1 MAFPVLAD
9 KLVRQR
15 SNERGQRGAAA
26 LCCVCKSESAIGKQ
40 SCNFKIRKRNAA
52 RRAKT
57 KQTSA
62 NEQAEAFAL
71 SLSLQR
77 GMRKGKREGVRERW
91 KGGERTVS
99 CERSRKTRE
108 RRKEM
113 TRK

>member
-15 SNERGQRGAAA
+15 SNEREQRGEAHYYM
-26 LCCVCKSESAIGKQ
+26 CKSESAIGKQ

-77 GMRKGKREGVRERW
+77 AERKGERKIERGVKGGRER
-91 KGGERTVS
+91 
-99 CERSRKTRE
+99 
-108 RRKEM
+108 
-113 TRK
+113 